1 MGKIWT
7 AGIFILLGVPVTF
20 FILLAPISGEQG
32 TDALIIIGSI
42 SAIAGSVL
50 SVGGINISS
59 MLMDVNPPENR
70 GTLFSIFNLTDSIGR
85 GVGPVLGGYM
95 AVNYGLFFT
104 MNVATLFWIPCGVL
118 VLVLLRFAPAEMDR
132 LRSEMQQRAETLE

>member
-1 MGKIWT
+1 
-7 AGIFILLGVPVTF
+7 
-20 FILLAPISGEQG
+20 
-32 TDALIIIGSI
+32 
-42 SAIAGSVL
+42 
-50 SVGGINISS
+50 